1 MNLQFLPNEIITF
14 IQDFVYPKINK
25 IPKDDTRYVML
36 TMLLASD
43 REIMYMVSGFGP
55 GYKRYTRFIRIGYI
69 YIISG
74 LDDFITPASAYNPLF
89 DDEDDENDEYQRI
102 HPFLTSNNPPYSI
115 NDEFSILT
123 EDDTFQI
130 MPSTLLYNIEQIQ
143 FWINILSYNNILKS
157 ITRPL
162 DKHLLHPLSSVKNIH
177 KSKNKINNLY
187 NNRKRYLRL

>member
-1 MNLQFLPNEIITF
+1 
-14 IQDFVYPKINK
+14 
-25 IPKDDTRYVML
+25 
-36 TMLLASD
+36 
-43 REIMYMVSGFGP
+43 VSGFGP

-69 YIISG
+69 YIISV

-89 DDEDDENDEYQRI
+89 DDEDDEYQSIHI
-102 HPFLTSNNPPYSI
+102 HPFLTSNNPPYST
-115 NDEFSILT
+115 NDEFPIIT
-123 EDDTFQI
+123 EDDTFHI

-162 DKHLLHPLSSVKNIH
+162 DKHLLHPLSGVKNIH